1 MSPFI
6 VRHGSDRVCILT
18 KKRSGVVVATKK
30 VKSKKA
36 SKKSA
41 PARLKAGKV
50 PSGVYVALQSL
61 ANFEE
66 LFGLGLSSSPVH
78 VSGRY
83 VWCGTPA
90 FLVTTLSGEA
100 ATTTLFNW
108 GYWPIPGHSAEFTK
122 QGSVV
127 WVRDTNVLHH
137 YWLED
142 INQINYLGAESRP
155 ELESITFPK
164 SAEEATTILG
174 GVLDVELFDP
184 AVHTFD
190 EGVLDDVESFEKQ
203 WKSLAKLKPGKFAEK
218 SIPLPESRSVR
229 DVDYFTENTLTPEI
243 KEFLSLA
250 GLPLVDFE
258 GEPNDWFLEEFGE
271 DARWELSEALS
282 DCSLWQYELVWQ
294 TEESM
299 KRYFWKISAAT
310 LLSLPHLISQ
320 DIVKGKVADLGSGI
334 GVTSCFMAWNWPECH
349 VTAIELTTSGN
360 IRAKE
365 IAKKLG
371 ITNIEFFEVALQQF
385 PPNHEFDLV
394 TSFLTAHEIGSLNKL
409 HEIYGHD
416 SHSDEFAEINLEK
429 YQSAYAQFV
438 GDLLNDNGSVFSVE
452 RLGHKSEQCAWIGG
466 LRNAGVYVDLRESTF
481 VYPFEP
487 SWGHRQRLPVF
498 VGSRKDTNL
507 SFGEFM
513 DWYKRHPFGKDVE

>member
-1 MSPFI
+1 M
-6 VRHGSDRVCILT
+6 
-18 KKRSGVVVATKK
+18 GVVVAKKK

-41 PARLKAGKV
+41 PARLKARKV
-50 PSGVYVALQSL
+50 PTGVYGALQSL
-61 ANFEE
+61 ANFAE

-122 QGSVV
+122 QESVV
-127 WVRDTNVLHH
+127 WVRGTNVLHYYH
-137 YWLED
+137 LQD
-142 INQINYLGAESRP
+142 INQVDYFGAESRP
-155 ELESITFPK
+155 ELESITFPT

-184 AVHTFD
+184 AVHKFD

-218 SIPLPESRSVR
+218 SRPLSESRAVR
-229 DVDYFTENTLTPEI
+229 DVEYLTEKTLTPEI

-258 GEPNDWFLEEFGE
+258 DDHNDWFLEEFGE
-271 DARWELSEALS
+271 DARWELGDAV
-282 DCSLWQYELVWQ
+282 DNGDPVQYEMIWQ

-299 KRYFWKISAAT
+299 KRFFWPLSAAT
-310 LLSLPHLISQ
+310 LLYLPYLIDL
-320 DIVKGKVADLGSGI
+320 DIVKGRIADLGSGM
-334 GVTSCFMAWNWPECH
+334 GLTSCFMAWKWPECH
-349 VTAIELTTSGN
+349 VTAVEITPNGN

-365 IAKKLG
+365 IAERLG
-371 ITNIEFFEVALQQF
+371 ITNIEFIEHDLGDIEQVSK
-385 PPNHEFDLV
+385 FDLV
-394 TSFLTAHEIGSLNKL
+394 TTFLTAHELGSLNNL
-409 HEIYGHD
+409 HELYGHE
-416 SHSDEFAEINLEK
+416 SHSDEFAAINLAK
-429 YQSAYAQFV
+429 YQSGYAQFV
-438 GDLLNDNGSVFSVE
+438 GDLLSEEGSVFSLE
-452 RLGHKSEQCAWIGG
+452 RLGWMHEQCAWVGS
-466 LRNAGVYVDLRESTF
+466 LRNAGVHVNLEQSTF
-481 VYPFEP
+481 VYPFNS
-487 SWGHRQRLPVF
+487 SWGHRERLPVF
-498 VGSRKDTNL
+498 VGSRQETDL
-507 SFGEFM
+507 SMESF
-513 DWYKRHPFGKDVE
+513 DNWYNRHPLGKGVE